1 MIDLHFWLLVG
12 FIALPGK
19 WCALFCFCRWLLF
32 PAQRGRVDADETIC
46 GILGSQIE
54 WVRRTVVATLK
65 QRRRP

>member
-1 MIDLHFWLLVG
+1 MYEIPHWVIVAA
-12 FIALPGK
+12 IAAPGK

-32 PAQRGRVDADETIC
+32 PAQRGRVDAAETIC